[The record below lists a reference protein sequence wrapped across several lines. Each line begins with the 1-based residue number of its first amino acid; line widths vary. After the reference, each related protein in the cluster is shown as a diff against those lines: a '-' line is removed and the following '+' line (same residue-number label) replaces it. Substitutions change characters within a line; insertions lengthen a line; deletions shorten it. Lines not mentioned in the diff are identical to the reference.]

1 MKRSVHAREDHE
13 CSGTVMTSDQADE
26 DFSDASLQAQLKTSQ
41 QEKIGLASHRVAV
54 EFDSRSQM
62 DINPI
67 PVVSDESIVMGLLLG
82 IGGFNEVISVTAKQP
97 DNGGQKKVWA
107 MKRLLPSVM
116 ETEDVFYGAAL
127 DLVLEAKILN
137 CLSHPNIINLHGV
150 SCDDESLKTCYLDGN
165 QYCLYL
171 DVFYVTVRER
181 FDEWRKH
188 PHLRKRDLQRRLE
201 TIALPI
207 SDAMEYLH
215 SRHIIFRD
223 LKPENMGFDSEGTVK
238 LFDFG
243 LARETNPTQRLSSIT
258 GSLSYMAPE
267 VAQSQP
273 YGLPADVF
281 SFGIFLHECCTLSK
295 RKRHNFSVCCS
306 TPRSLQML
314 TKRCLEKSA
323 TCRPT
328 FSDIAD
334 ELRLEI
340 QDMRLEVERKSQKSL
355 QNFVIPRW
363 SPIQI
368 TVNDRSRSGSV

>member
-1 MKRSVHAREDHE
+1 MKRTTQACEDQE

-26 DFSDASLQAQLKTSQ
+26 DFSDASLQAQQKASH
-41 QEKIGLASHRVAV
+41 EAKIGLASYRVAV
-54 EFDSRSQM
+54 EFDSRSRM
-62 DINPI
+62 EINPI
-67 PVVSDESIVMGLLLG
+67 PVVSDKSIVVGQLLG
-82 IGGFNEVISVTAKQP
+82 IGGFNEVISVTTTLP
-97 DNGGQKKVWA
+97 DNGECKKVWA

-207 SDAMEYLH
+207 ADAMEYLH
-215 SRHIIFRD
+215 SRNIIFRD
-223 LKPENMGFDSEGTVK
+223 LKPDNMGFDSEGIVK

-243 LARETNPTQRLSSIT
+243 LARETNPSQRLSSIT
-258 GSLSYMAPE
+258 GSLIYMAPE

-273 YGLPADVF
+273 YGLSADVF

-306 TPRSLQML
+306 TPRSLQTL
-314 TKRCLEKSA
+314 TKLCLGKSA
-323 TCRPT
+323 IARPT
-328 FSDIAD
+328 FSDITD
-334 ELRLEI
+334 QLRMEI
-340 QDMRLEVERKSQKSL
+340 QDMRLEVERKSKNPLQK
-355 QNFVIPRW
+355 FVAQRR
-363 SPIQI
+363 SPSQM
-368 TVNDRSRSGSV
+368 TVNDRS